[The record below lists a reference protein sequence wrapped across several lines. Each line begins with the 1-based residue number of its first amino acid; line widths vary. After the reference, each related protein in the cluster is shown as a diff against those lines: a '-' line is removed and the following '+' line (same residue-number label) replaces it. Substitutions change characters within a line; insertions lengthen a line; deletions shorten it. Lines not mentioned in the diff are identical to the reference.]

1 MCSTTYIRVVIK
13 CRVHTLS
20 CASTINNPVRHTFTS
35 NLLDPT
41 PEARGGRLRRAASF
55 SAQIT
60 LTLTLTLTLVLTL
73 TLTLL
78 PKPYCHPTVLLFPF
92 LLLFWLFAFLFP
104 WVSSLVLLFVFP
116 WWLFPAALFG
126 MAPQVG
132 GSGSL
137 LVPPS
142 ERMSLQAFTR
152 ALSKRRAAELSSL
165 GIRVA
170 QLPPEEEE
178 QLQDEAAANMELD
191 VETPSERDERL
202 AREEEERILKEVRS
216 LYVLVRIFTT
226 IPFRSL
232 TQRKLFRCY
241 ELT

>member
-1 MCSTTYIRVVIK
+1 
-13 CRVHTLS
+13 
-20 CASTINNPVRHTFTS
+20 
-35 NLLDPT
+35 
-41 PEARGGRLRRAASF
+41 
-55 SAQIT
+55 
-60 LTLTLTLTLVLTL
+60 
-73 TLTLL
+73 
-78 PKPYCHPTVLLFPF
+78 
-92 LLLFWLFAFLFP
+92 
-104 WVSSLVLLFVFP
+104 
-116 WWLFPAALFG
+116 

-178 QLQDEAAANMELD
+178 QLQDEAAANMEVD

-202 AREEEERILKEVRS
+202 AREEEERILKEGEAEVARLEHEHTTRAQQRQEKLARLRATMSS
-216 LYVLVRIFTT
+216 LEEEQMGLVKRLKEMQKRAEDATNVN
-226 IPFRSL
+226 
-232 TQRKLFRCY
+232 
-241 ELT
+241 

>member
-1 MCSTTYIRVVIK
+1 MK
-13 CRVHTLS
+13 
-20 CASTINNPVRHTFTS
+20 
-35 NLLDPT
+35 
-41 PEARGGRLRRAASF
+41 
-55 SAQIT
+55 
-60 LTLTLTLTLVLTL
+60 
-73 TLTLL
+73 TLL
-78 PKPYCHPTVLLFPF
+78 PYCFPF
-92 LLLFWLFAFLFP
+92 LLLVWLFAFLFP
-104 WVSSLVLLFVFP
+104 SVSSPTIIRFSLVF
-116 WWLFPAALFG
+116 FPAAFFG
-126 MAPQVG
+126 VFFAMAPQVG

-165 GIRVA
+165 GLRVA

-178 QLQDEAAANMELD
+178 QLHDEAAANMEVD

-216 LYVLVRIFTT
+216 LYVLMRIFTT
-226 IPFRSL
+226 NPFRSL

>member
-1 MCSTTYIRVVIK
+1 
-13 CRVHTLS
+13 
-20 CASTINNPVRHTFTS
+20 
-35 NLLDPT
+35 
-41 PEARGGRLRRAASF
+41 
-55 SAQIT
+55 
-60 LTLTLTLTLVLTL
+60 
-73 TLTLL
+73 
-78 PKPYCHPTVLLFPF
+78 
-92 LLLFWLFAFLFP
+92 
-104 WVSSLVLLFVFP
+104 
-116 WWLFPAALFG
+116 

-202 AREEEERILKEVRS
+202 AREEEERILKEGEAEVARLEHEHTTRAQQRQEKLARLRATMSS
-216 LYVLVRIFTT
+216 LEDEQMGLVKRLKEMQKRAEDATNVN
-226 IPFRSL
+226 
-232 TQRKLFRCY
+232 
-241 ELT
+241 